1 LEEVIDLDLRHDVYG
16 DDGDDGDDAYE
27 DVDDG
32 GPHDHTKPV
41 KEGKEA
47 KTAKVEKAEKPKQAK
62 KAEKAEQGQQA
73 VEGKPVDGGDEKDD
87 DASSSDSLD
96 SDDSD
101 DADSGAPGVGAN
113 IGAPSAPGDDT
124 GKVKVPKES
133 HDTVVIG
140 LKVYTNKDVGCSV
153 GGKLRIGCK
162 DPNCTLC
169 EPPTIVTIPAA
180 GEKLDDETND
190 AD

>member
-1 LEEVIDLDLRHDVYG
+1 LEEVIDLDLRRDVY
-16 DDGDDGDDAYE
+16 DDDGDDAHE

-47 KTAKVEKAEKPKQAK
+47 KPEKPEKPEKPKQAK

-73 VEGKPVDGGDEKDD
+73 VEGKPVDSGDEKDD
-87 DASSSDSLD
+87 DASSSDSVD

-101 DADSGAPGVGAN
+101 DADSGAPGVGA
-113 IGAPSAPGDDT
+113 ALSAPGDDT

-169 EPPTIVTIPAA
+169 EPPTIVAIPAA
-180 GEKLDDETND
+180 GDKLDDEIND